1 MVRLL
6 GRGWRDDLGGLVA
19 AASRDVLVAAPYIK
33 SAEAAWLCDQLR
45 PGVDVLTL
53 ANIDANSLRTSS
65 LDLAA
70 LRRLAGVSPA
80 SRVVSL
86 SHLHAKVFVADE
98 VGAIVTSGNL
108 TRSGLDRNLEYG
120 VLFDEPALIGTVRRD
135 MLLQVRLGR
144 DVDEGRFAELA
155 SLETELRE
163 KYSDLEA
170 SAEPGAQRRLDEVMG
185 RARREFASTQVGD
198 RSRNAMFGD
207 AILVTLER
215 GPQVTPDIHEQVRAL
230 LPALCDEEELVI
242 NGERYGKA
250 WKHHV
255 RNAQQQLRRRGMI
268 ERDESTGAWSL
279 SRAQP

>member
-45 PGVDVLTL
+45 PGVNVLTL

-135 MLLQVRLGR
+135 MLLQVRLQGGMSMR
-144 DVDEGRFAELA
+144 VG
-155 SLETELRE
+155 SPN
-163 KYSDLEA
+163 S
-170 SAEPGAQRRLDEVMG
+170 PRLKRNYARSTRTLK
-185 RARREFASTQVGD
+185 RAPS
-198 RSRNAMFGD
+198 
-207 AILVTLER
+207 
-215 GPQVTPDIHEQVRAL
+215 
-230 LPALCDEEELVI
+230 PALSVDSM
-242 NGERYGKA
+242 R
-250 WKHHV
+250 
-255 RNAQQQLRRRGMI
+255 
-268 ERDESTGAWSL
+268 
-279 SRAQP
+279 